1 MHKLER
7 QLKSLVLKNL
17 EFQLD
22 GKSIKRGKLRIF
34 NTKQFFIKFKLEHN
48 NEVKDFEL
56 PYPYN
61 IQKLDNGY
69 LFDYTLSAFIP
80 RTEEVYWKMMCIDK
94 SEASK
99 LHNNYLFIL
108 SLSA

>member
-1 MHKLER
+1 MHKVDNE
-7 QLKSLVLKNL
+7 LKTLILKNL

-22 GKSIKRGKLRIF
+22 GKSIKKGKLKIF
-34 NTKQFFIKFKLEHN
+34 NTKQFFIKFKLESDN
-48 NEVKDFEL
+48 NLKDYEL

-61 IQKLDNGY
+61 IRRIENGY

-80 RTEEVYWKMMCIDK
+80 RTEEVYWKMMCMDK
-94 SEASK
+94 ADASK

-108 SLSA
+108 ALSA